1 MKLSERTLE
10 ELGKMVVGDAKSFP
24 YRSSYHITRFFA
36 RCGLPF
42 EHDGSTRPIWARER
56 LTELNL
62 GQGSSPDLPSDD
74 LCRVISELF
83 DPVDFIN
90 FNERL
95 ESGGAIVEVDAYA
108 DVPEALKWFNLVF
121 QREGLAAYVDDSGRS
136 YLRSTGTGVTSAALS
151 QQSRPLSRDEIA
163 QRKKLA
169 DFLDAASEDD
179 VIEKVLVPLFQRLG
193 FRRVSA
199 TGHKDKLLEY
209 GKDLWMKFQLPT
221 GHWLYFCAQV
231 KKDKIDSNNA
241 SGERNVSAVLNQA
254 RMAID
259 HPIFDPETNR
269 KVLLDHIFII
279 SAGEITKPARAWLV
293 GELDNSQRRHIIF
306 MDRDELLNHSARI
319 LIDLKIDEPAAEIAD
334 DDIPF

>member
-10 ELGKMVVGDAKSFP
+10 ELGKMVVGDAKHFP

-56 LTELNL
+56 LAELNL
-62 GQGSSPDLPSDD
+62 GQGFSPDLPSDD
-74 LCRVISELF
+74 LCQLISELF

-95 ESGGAIVEVDAYA
+95 ESGGAIVELDAYA
-108 DVPEALKWFNLVF
+108 DIAKALEWFNKVF
-121 QREGLAAYVDDSGRS
+121 LREGLAAYIDDSGRC
-136 YLRSTGTGVTSAALS
+136 YLRSTGTGVTSAVLS
-151 QQSRPLSRDEIA
+151 QHTRPLSQEEIA

-169 DFLDAASEDD
+169 NFLDTASEDD

-199 TGHKDKLLEY
+199 TGHKDRLLEY

-241 SGERNVSAVLNQA
+241 SGEKNVSAVLSQA

-259 HPIFDPETNR
+259 HPIFDPEANR
-269 KVLLDHIFII
+269 KFLLDHIFII
-279 SAGEITKPARAWLV
+279 SAGEITKPAKAWLV
-293 GELDNSQRRHIIF
+293 GELDSSQRRHIIF
-306 MDRDELLNHSARI
+306 MDREELLNHSARI
-319 LIDLKIDEPAAEIAD
+319 LLDLKIDAAVAEISD
-334 DDIPF
+334 DNVPF